1 MDAATTARDCP
12 VPDFTNADA
21 GKLATAFA
29 KLGTRTRNA
38 GGDVYRG
45 DPNLIHAADG
55 TRAELGATL
64 AHGLMLQMRHDA
76 FMRGDRTLEEASRQP
91 ICPGCYMVIG
101 FAMLRELA
109 RANGQSETELAR
121 TMARAFGELVRNPN
135 TDAEHIDVIL
145 DPEG

>member
-1 MDAATTARDCP
+1 MDDATTARACP

-29 KLGTRTRNA
+29 KLGARKRNGA
-38 GGDVYRG
+38 GDVYRG

-64 AHGLMLQMRHDA
+64 AHGLMLQLRHDA
-76 FMRGDRTLEEASRQP
+76 FIRGDRTLEEAAALP

-109 RANGQSETELAR
+109 RANGQSEAELAR
-121 TMARAFGELVRNPN
+121 TMAHAFGELARNPII
-135 TDAEHIDVIL
+135 DAEHIDVIL
-145 DPEG
+145 DPS

>member
-1 MDAATTARDCP
+1 MEAATIARACP
-12 VPDFTNADA
+12 VPDFTSEDA
-21 GKLATAFA
+21 GKLAVAFG
-29 KLGTRTRNA
+29 KLGARTRNA
-38 GGDVYRG
+38 AGDVYRG

-55 TRAELGATL
+55 TRAELGRTL
-64 AHGLMLQMRHDA
+64 AHGLMLQLRHDA

-101 FAMLRELA
+101 FNMLRELA

-121 TMARAFGELVRNPN
+121 TMAHAFGELARNPD

-145 DPEG
+145 DPS